1 MAPDDSDDK
10 NPVGAGIARREENV
24 ATPAND
30 STGETSAVRSVHI
43 KETTTTV
50 HWEAP
55 LPPPALLEQYDQV
68 VPGLARQIVEQAQGS
83 ESHIHDLK
91 KNALT
96 AAIEY
101 STRGQWMGFI
111 ALLAILGV
119 SAFAIAMGAWWVAGI
134 ALSVVTGTA
143 AVFVLG
149 TLRKRDE
156 KRQGE

>member
-1 MAPDDSDDK
+1 MDPDDSDDK
-10 NPVGAGIARREENV
+10 NPAGARISRKEEN
-24 ATPAND
+24 AH
-30 STGETSAVRSVHI
+30 TSADDATGKTPVVHI
-43 KETTTTV
+43 EETTTV
-50 HWEAP
+50 VRWEAP

-68 VPGLARQIVEQAQGS
+68 VPGLASQITKQARAS
-83 ESHIHDLK
+83 ESHIHELEK
-91 KNALT
+91 RALT
-96 AAIEY
+96 ATIEY

-119 SAFAIAMGAWWVAGI
+119 SAIAIAMGAWWVAGI

>member
-1 MAPDDSDDK
+1 MDPDDSDDK
-10 NPVGAGIARREENV
+10 NPAGARISRKEENAHTSTDD
-24 ATPAND
+24 ATGKKTP
-30 STGETSAVRSVHI
+30 VVHI
-43 KETTTTV
+43 EETTTV
-50 HWEAP
+50 VRWEAP

-68 VPGLARQIVEQAQGS
+68 VPGLASRITKQARAS
-83 ESHIHDLK
+83 ESHIHELEK
-91 KNALT
+91 RALT
-96 AAIEY
+96 ATVEY

-111 ALLAILGV
+111 ALLAILGI
-119 SAFAIAMGAWWVAGI
+119 SAFAIAKGAWWVAGI